1 MLKSMCGGLYMKVK
15 IGISNRHIHLSQTDA
30 NILFKENYQFKKR
43 NDLSQKGE
51 FATEDTVII
60 KTDNYTFDHVRVVG
74 PIRDYTQVEISESD
88 AKLLGIN
95 PPVRDS
101 GDLDNSE
108 DVLIIGPS
116 GSIFKK
122 NCCIIPNRHIHCN
135 KLDNFG
141 YTNGD
146 VISGSINGKIMNDIH
161 VKEKDSYVLELHITK
176 DDATLYGVEN
186 GDYIDI

>member
-1 MLKSMCGGLYMKVK
+1 MKVK

-122 NCCIIPNRHIHCN
+122 SCCIIPNRHIHCN

-161 VKEKDSYVLELHITK
+161 VKEKDSYVLALHITK
-176 DDATLYGVEN
+176 DETTQ
-186 GDYIDI
+186 YI

>member
-1 MLKSMCGGLYMKVK
+1 MKVK

-51 FATEDTVII
+51 FATEDTVIV

-95 PPVRDS
+95 PRVRES
-101 GDLDNSE
+101 GDLDNS
-108 DVLIIGPS
+108 
-116 GSIFKK
+116 
-122 NCCIIPNRHIHCN
+122 
-135 KLDNFG
+135 
-141 YTNGD
+141 
-146 VISGSINGKIMNDIH
+146 
-161 VKEKDSYVLELHITK
+161 
-176 DDATLYGVEN
+176 
-186 GDYIDI
+186 